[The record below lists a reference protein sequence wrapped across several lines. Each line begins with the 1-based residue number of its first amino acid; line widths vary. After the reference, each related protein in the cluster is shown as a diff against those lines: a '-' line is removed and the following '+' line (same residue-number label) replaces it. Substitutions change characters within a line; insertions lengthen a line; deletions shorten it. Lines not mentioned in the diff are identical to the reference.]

1 MKIVSIK
8 DIIISEGLQGVIYSR
23 PKASAPEP
31 PENKG
36 GDGSLRYCRNYRT
49 QAKLIGC
56 KVYSD
61 SLPFTVVI
69 NPQELLFGAS
79 VDRQVAEDP

>member
-1 MKIVSIK
+1 MKIVLIK

-36 GDGSLRYCRNYRT
+36 DDGSLRYCRNYRT
-49 QAKLIGC
+49 
-56 KVYSD
+56 
-61 SLPFTVVI
+61 
-69 NPQELLFGAS
+69 
-79 VDRQVAEDP
+79 

>member
-1 MKIVSIK
+1 MRIVSIK
-8 DIIISEGLQGVIYSR
+8 DKIISESLQGVIYSNLR
-23 PKASAPEP
+23 PVPPEP

-36 GDGSLRYCRNYRT
+36 DDDSLRYCRNYRT

-61 SLPFTVVI
+61 SLP
-69 NPQELLFGAS
+69 
-79 VDRQVAEDP
+79 